1 MPRLAFLF
9 RTDTHVSDRSPASW
23 RGDYPAEI
31 WSNLEQVGRYAKE
44 RDVRA
49 VLDGGDYFHVK
60 AATRNPH
67 TLVARTAEIHRAYPC
82 PVHCVEG
89 NHDIA
94 YNNLDSVAKQPL
106 GVLYAAKVFEH
117 LREAVFEDGGMRV
130 RVVGVPYSPFRTL
143 DELRAIQKQPG
154 DDFLI
159 AVVHN
164 LAGADPPPSVEDF
177 FGEPVFRYPSLVT
190 PDGPDV
196 WNFGHWHKDQGIVE
210 IDGKTFVNQGAL
222 SRGALIR
229 ENIERTPKATL
240 IEVLP
245 SGITTV
251 SLPML
256 VAPAAD
262 VFDFERKERQEAEG
276 VEIDNFVSTLRAN
289 AAYDPSVSI
298 EANLQALDFARDVRD
313 LALGYLERARA
324 EVG

>member
-23 RGDYPAEI
+23 KGDYPAEI
-31 WSNLEQVGRYAKE
+31 WSNLEQVGRFAKE

-67 TLVARTAEIHRAYPC
+67 ALVARTAEIHRVYPC
-82 PVHCVEG
+82 PVYCVEG

-94 YNNLDSVAKQPL
+94 YNNLDSVPKQPL

-130 RVVGVPYSPFRTL
+130 RVVGVPYSPFRKL

-159 AVVHN
+159 AIVHA

-177 FGEPVFRYPSLVT
+177 FGEPVFRYHELVT

-196 WNFGHWHKDQGIVE
+196 WCFGHWHKDQGIVE
-210 IDGKTFVNQGAL
+210 IDGKQFVNQGAL

-229 ENIERTPKATL
+229 ENTERTPSATL
-240 IEVLP
+240 LEVQP
-245 SGITTV
+245 SGILTV
-251 SLPML
+251 TLPMV
-256 VAPAAD
+256 VAPAVD
-262 VFDFERKERQEAEG
+262 VFDFERKERAEAEG
-276 VEIDNFVSTLRAN
+276 VEIDNFVATLRAS
-289 AAYDPSVSI
+289 ADYDPSLSI
-298 EANLQALDFARDVRD
+298 EANLQALDFAREVRD